1 MFNIP
6 MSKVKEFKKMFEN
19 HLLATSNCNIFYY
32 HIKLIA
38 KKAKL
43 ISREDYLEHFN
54 LFSDIELLTA
64 PMDTFSEVERP
75 QQEESENE
83 EEDVELTEDDFE
95 LLEINRICP
104 EFVRI
109 QNRIT
114 EEQIRLNLPPDHSV
128 IKKLDDPDI
137 NNEAVIDVFTCDCFY
152 HYCVQQYLIKIDKLR
167 IALISNITPLIEW
180 TVENIDLKAM
190 NNYLSTS
197 KNINKEKVA
206 EYSDDIFFKPD
217 YDYLQKFYMIPHKDV
232 LQFDVKDLFDRL
244 ISNIVVKS
252 DIYIIIAVYML
263 LSYCKVPLE
272 ADDMTDEK
280 CVSYVRDVISTL

>member
-6 MSKVKEFKKMFEN
+6 MKNIKDFKKMFEA
-19 HLLATSNCNIFYY
+19 HVLGTSQCNLMYY

-38 KKAKL
+38 KRAKVL
-43 ISREDYLEHFN
+43 SREDYLEHFN
-54 LFSDIELLTA
+54 LFSDIDLVTM
-64 PMDTFSEVERP
+64 PMDTFVEIPRDDID
-75 QQEESENE
+75 
-83 EEDVELTEDDFE
+83 EDDDAELTEDDFKI
-95 LLEINRICP
+95 LEINRLCP
-104 EFVRI
+104 EFVKI
-109 QNRIT
+109 QNRIS

-128 IKKLDDPDI
+128 IKHLDDPEK

-152 HYCVQQYLIKIDKLR
+152 HYCVQQYLKKIDKLR
-167 IALISNITPLIEW
+167 IALISNVTPLIEW
-180 TVENIDLKAM
+180 VVDNLTLDDIEK
-190 NNYLSTS
+190 YLSVT
-197 KNINKEKVA
+197 KNINTEKIE
-206 EYSDDIFFKPD
+206 EYSDDVFFKPD

>member
-6 MSKVKEFKKMFEN
+6 MKNIKDFKKIFESHVLN
-19 HLLATSNCNIFYY
+19 TSTCNIFYY
-32 HIKLIA
+32 HIRLIA
-38 KKAKL
+38 KKAVIL
-43 ISREDYLEHFN
+43 SREDYLEHFN
-54 LFSDIELLTA
+54 LFSDIELTTA
-64 PMDTFSEVERP
+64 PMDTFVEI
-75 QQEESENE
+75 QNDNTTDENE
-83 EEDVELTEDDFE
+83 ELDLTDFKV
-95 LLEINRICP
+95 LDINRLCP
-104 EFVRI
+104 EFVKI
-109 QNRIT
+109 QNRIS

-128 IKKLDDPDI
+128 IKHLDDPEK

-152 HYCVQQYLIKIDKLR
+152 HYCVQQYLKNIDKLR
-167 IALISNITPLIEW
+167 LSMISNVTPLIEW
-180 TVENIDLKAM
+180 TVENLTLDDFEK
-190 NNYLSTS
+190 YLSVT
-197 KNINKEKVA
+197 KNINTEKIE

-232 LQFDVKDLFDRL
+232 LQFDVKDIFDRL

>member
-6 MSKVKEFKKMFEN
+6 MKNIKDFKKIFESHILN
-19 HLLATSNCNIFYY
+19 TSTCNIFYY

-38 KKAKL
+38 KKAVIL
-43 ISREDYLEHFN
+43 SRKDYLEHFN
-54 LFSDIELLTA
+54 LFSDIELTTA
-64 PMDTFSEVERP
+64 PMDTFVEI
-75 QQEESENE
+75 QNDNTTDEDEEL
-83 EEDVELTEDDFE
+83 DLTDFKV
-95 LLEINRICP
+95 LDINRLCP
-104 EFVRI
+104 EFVKI
-109 QNRIT
+109 QNRIS

-128 IKKLDDPDI
+128 IKHLDDPEK

-152 HYCVQQYLIKIDKLR
+152 HYCVQQYLKNIDKLR
-167 IALISNITPLIEW
+167 LSMISNVTPLIEW
-180 TVENIDLKAM
+180 TVENLTLDDFEK
-190 NNYLSTS
+190 YLSVT
-197 KNINKEKVA
+197 KNINTEKIE

-232 LQFDVKDLFDRL
+232 LQFDVKDIFDRL